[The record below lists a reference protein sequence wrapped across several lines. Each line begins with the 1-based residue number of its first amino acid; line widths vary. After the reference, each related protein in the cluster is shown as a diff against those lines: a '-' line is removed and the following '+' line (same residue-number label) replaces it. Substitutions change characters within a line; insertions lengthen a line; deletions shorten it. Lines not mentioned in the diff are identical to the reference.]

1 MVNLF
6 QGRNRDSSPVMLSEL
21 SSVSS
26 TAPGLTIDHTSD
38 VLSRELICKSAW
50 LLARHGWGKGQTWKV
65 LLESSWVVGTCE
77 PPAVISSLM
86 AGGCFVIIYLF
97 LPIII
102 TQLLLI
108 WDNPALARHYQF
120 SAPVHRIPWY
130 SQPQIHFD
138 SLENVFLAAPDTY
151 WILDA
156 EMLILFVCAQTE
168 MNSELFQVNSLKGI
182 VGNLKLSTGYLK
194 ENEMWHCS
202 LKAEKWWQ
210 CSLTA
215 AVLEWH
221 STLCINTWDSRG
233 VSVTLCVRKLLI
245 STLELESALKIQ
257 LRRIFYRIY
266 F

>member
-1 MVNLF
+1 MWEHASL
-6 QGRNRDSSPVMLSEL
+6 L
-21 SSVSS
+21 SSLAAAQPCDGRWLFCHNLPVF
-26 TAPGLTIDHTSD
+26 THHYHT
-38 VLSRELICKSAW
+38 R
-50 LLARHGWGKGQTWKV
+50 
-65 LLESSWVVGTCE
+65 
-77 PPAVISSLM
+77 
-86 AGGCFVIIYLF
+86 
-97 LPIII
+97 
-102 TQLLLI
+102 LLLI

-138 SLENVFLAAPDTY
+138 SLENIFLAAPDTY
-151 WILDA
+151 YW
-156 EMLILFVCAQTE
+156 MLILFVCAQTE

-221 STLCINTWDSRG
+221 STLCINTRDSRG
-233 VSVTLCVRKLLI
+233 VSVTLCTRKL
-245 STLELESALKIQ
+245 
-257 LRRIFYRIY
+257 IF
-266 F
+266 